1 MGDLSARGAAV
12 MARLGALCVLLILG
26 LTAVAEAAVPERS
39 TAFVLGDQPF
49 LKLGGGKLRFW
60 GSEGARASFED
71 AQRALDAGYFE
82 RVPDNLDLAY
92 DLGRAW
98 VYFEV
103 FVPGPDPEPRGLEV
117 RPSYLDLIQVYQKT
131 EIGPWAFQGALGD
144 TLPFG
149 ERRHVYRHGVFRL
162 LLQPGYNRFLV
173 SVESQGALH
182 ALFRL
187 WTPWD
192 LRRHAFEDYLLQGLA
207 YGVVF
212 ALLIANVAYAVIF
225 RRWIFATFSTFLIL
239 NLLNWMAVD
248 GLLGALL
255 FPYSPQLVDSAQRV
269 LGLLV
274 FGANWALFSKL
285 FEARRRCP
293 RFHYLAL
300 GGIAL
305 SLGAVLAT
313 FGGAY
318 REVAPLV
325 QLYALTAI
333 PTLVAET
340 WRRLKPG
347 TRAWG
352 EALPLTLFLLATFSH
367 FFQVLVVGSYSE
379 VTAALAQTSQ
389 IAVMWLVNAV
399 SGRRGRAYQLETLEK
414 RGEVEAA
421 KAIGRETMLAVAERE
436 SMIRA
441 LLGAARRPLAQ
452 VDEARAQLKAL
463 AEEDG
468 GLGPEESSRLLTLEQ
483 SVERLRL
490 LLSSDAPSADPV
502 FRPQL
507 TREAFTGVLE
517 EALGLLP
524 GSGAARIR
532 VQKASE
538 EIFVDGDRRLL
549 NLALLNVFENA
560 LRYSPEDSVVNVALK
575 RTFESGRAGQ
585 ELRVENE
592 GAALSGP
599 EQEQAFG
606 KYRRLRGGR
615 AKAGL
620 GLGLFLVRQIVRAHG
635 GRVGFEPDRPSG
647 VGLTIWLP
655 EGNA

>member
-1 MGDLSARGAAV
+1 M
-12 MARLGALCVLLILG
+12 
-26 LTAVAEAAVPERS
+26 
-39 TAFVLGDQPF
+39 
-49 LKLGGGKLRFW
+49 
-60 GSEGARASFED
+60 
-71 AQRALDAGYFE
+71 
-82 RVPDNLDLAY
+82 
-92 DLGRAW
+92 
-98 VYFEV
+98 
-103 FVPGPDPEPRGLEV
+103 
-117 RPSYLDLIQVYQKT
+117 
-131 EIGPWAFQGALGD
+131 
-144 TLPFG
+144 
-149 ERRHVYRHGVFRL
+149 
-162 LLQPGYNRFLV
+162 
-173 SVESQGALH
+173 
-182 ALFRL
+182 
-187 WTPWD
+187 
-192 LRRHAFEDYLLQGLA
+192 
-207 YGVVF
+207 
-212 ALLIANVAYAVIF
+212 
-225 RRWIFATFSTFLIL
+225 
-239 NLLNWMAVD
+239 
-248 GLLGALL
+248 
-255 FPYSPQLVDSAQRV
+255 
-269 LGLLV
+269 
-274 FGANWALFSKL
+274 
-285 FEARRRCP
+285 
-293 RFHYLAL
+293 
-300 GGIAL
+300 
-305 SLGAVLAT
+305 
-313 FGGAY
+313 
-318 REVAPLV
+318 
-325 QLYALTAI
+325 
-333 PTLVAET
+333 
-340 WRRLKPG
+340 
-347 TRAWG
+347 
-352 EALPLTLFLLATFSH
+352 TLFLLATFSH

-592 GAALSGP
+592 GAALSGW